1 VRYICGLFRPA
12 GNLPRYSSGYS
23 GLDVDRLYRGLS
35 RNTDE
40 EVELVVV
47 TDYPDAEFDE
57 PVVTAEFQNEERG
70 WACLMELYRPDLV
83 GDRAVVLGLD
93 TIIVGNLAEVESQT
107 ADVVA
112 PYDPY
117 HKPELCNA
125 IISLSGKASEELWD
139 KWSSRRTKDL
149 EDPRYRYIGGHFSEM
164 VWLRQNITPDAWW
177 SDATPGQIASYKVDL
192 VGGELGERTRVV
204 YFHGFPKPREVN
216 YRKWVQENWR

>member
-1 VRYICGLFRPA
+1 MRYICGLFRPTE
-12 GNLPRYSSGYS
+12 GLPRYSSGYS

-35 RNTDE
+35 RNSDE

-47 TDYPDAEFDE
+47 TDYPDTEFAE

-83 GDRAVVLGLD
+83 GERAIVLGLD
-93 TIIVGNLAEVESQT
+93 TIIVGSMAEIESQT
-107 ADVVA
+107 GDVVA

-125 IISLSGKASEELWD
+125 LISLSGKASEELWNR
-139 KWSSRRTKDL
+139 WSARRTDHL
-149 EDPRYRYIGGHFSEM
+149 ADPRYRYIGGNFSEM
-164 VWLRQNITPDAWW
+164 VWLRHNIEPDAWW
-177 SDATPGQIASYKVDL
+177 SDVAPGQSASYKVDL

-204 YFHGFPKPREVN
+204 YFHGFPKLSEVN
-216 YRKWVQENWR
+216 YRRWVQENWK